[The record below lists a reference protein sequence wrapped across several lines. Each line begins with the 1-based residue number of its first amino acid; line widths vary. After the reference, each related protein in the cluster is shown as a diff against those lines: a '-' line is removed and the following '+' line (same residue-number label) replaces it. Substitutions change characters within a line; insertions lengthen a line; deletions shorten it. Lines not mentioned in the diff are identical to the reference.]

1 MRKID
6 RFFNEI
12 DESKEKGD
20 YTKQKILINEV
31 SNLDY
36 WLMDFRLKVLYRYI
50 EDMHAVWGD
59 YTAVKIFDEVEKE
72 RIDDKE
78 KIKDD
83 IEELVR
89 EELIILK

>member
-36 WLMDFRLKVLYRYI
+36 WVMDFRLKVLYRYI
-50 EDMHAVWGD
+50 EDMYAVWGD

-72 RIDDKE
+72 TIDKKE

>member
-20 YTKQKILINEV
+20 YTKKKILINEV
-31 SNLDY
+31 SISDY
-36 WLMDFRLKVLYRYI
+36 WLMDFRLKILYRYI

-59 YTAVKIFDEVEKE
+59 YTAVRIFEEVEKE
-72 RIDDKE
+72 TINEKE

-83 IEELVR
+83 IEKLIQQS
-89 EELIILK
+89 LIILK